1 MRKKKKEEK
10 ARRGTS
16 GGDGR
21 LGGKSGGK
29 GGEGGSPERT
39 SPLPRSARRVLLS
52 GIMAKFLRVI
62 IPRPCMR
69 ADNPLEH
76 DHARRGKMA
85 VVSICVVVRRG
96 SWMTSDFAEVDR
108 SRGTSGVC
116 GRSGETRS
124 WSQEGAGIVWDFG
137 TDRILL
143 WILLFARLGF
153 VPRDRFRVFCRV
165 EWDISL
171 LRLMWCFFWNFC
183 APDVISSLDS
193 FVGLLI

>member
-85 VVSICVVVRRG
+85 VVSICAVVRRG

-137 TDRILL
+137 TEGILL
-143 WILLFARLGF
+143 WILLFARLGLFREIAFESF
-153 VPRDRFRVFCRV
+153 VASNG
-165 EWDISL
+165 I
-171 LRLMWCFFWNFC
+171 LRLSLHFC
-183 APDVISSLDS
+183 V
-193 FVGLLI
+193 